1 MELELRHL
9 RVVVAVADA
18 GSIGA
23 AARALGLDQP
33 LVSRQLR
40 RIEAE
45 LGVALFHRASG
56 GATLT
61 STGADFVQRARPLL
75 QEFEGLLQ
83 RARSSTPS
91 LRFGASALGVLAGEL
106 IDALDALFGSPVSA
120 LTHHSAEHLL
130 AQLAAGELDL
140 ALVAEYDG
148 SRLTFPAQARHAV
161 LVESEPAL
169 VALSVTHR
177 LAGKEPLCLGD
188 LQDEWWILQGLA
200 EDGEREAFAAACRA
214 AGFTPRVR
222 HVTDD
227 VSFARRSVTS
237 GQAVLTVLPQS
248 VQREGYVLRALQG
261 DPLHRRLHLA
271 WHPQRLPVA
280 GDALLAAVRDVYAR
294 QVDHNPDF
302 ARWWSEHGWASPPVT
317 ETATSS

>member
-23 AARALGLDQP
+23 AARSLGLDQP

-40 RIEAE
+40 RIEGE
-45 LGVALFHRASG
+45 LGVALFHRAAG
-56 GATLT
+56 GTTLT
-61 STGADFVQRARPLL
+61 PTGADFVQRARPLL
-75 QEFEGLLQ
+75 AEFEGLLQ
-83 RARSSTPS
+83 HARSSTAS

-106 IDALDALFGSPVSA
+106 IDALDALFGTPVSA

-130 AQLAAGELDL
+130 AQLGAGELDL
-140 ALVAEYDG
+140 ALVAEYDD
-148 SRLTFPAQARHAV
+148 SPLAFPPVARHVV
-161 LVESEPAL
+161 LVDTEPAL
-169 VALSVTHR
+169 VALAVAHP
-177 LAGKEPLCLGD
+177 LAGKESLCLGD
-188 LQDEWWILQGLA
+188 LRDEWWILQGLA
-200 EDGEREAFAAACRA
+200 EDGEREAFASACRA

-227 VSFARRSVTS
+227 VSFARRAVTT

-248 VQREGYVLRALQG
+248 VEREGYVLRTLAG

-271 WHPQRLPVA
+271 WHPQRLPVPA
-280 GDALLAAVRDVYAR
+280 TDLLAAVRDVYAR
-294 QVDHNPDF
+294 QADHNPAF
-302 ARWWSEHGWASPPVT
+302 ASWWSAHGWAS
-317 ETATSS
+317 A